1 MALSDSLFD
10 HRSSALRY
18 PEWQVPYRAALLEF
32 DPKKLAK
39 RVEEAETAIF
49 KRLQALS
56 TSQDGHAERDLIQGA
71 ISTLKILKRD
81 CLNFPD

>member
-32 DPKKLAK
+32 EPKKLAE
-39 RVEEAETAIF
+39 RVAEAEAAIF
-49 KRLQALS
+49 QTAA
-56 TSQDGHAERDLIQGA
+56 GIEWE
-71 ISTLKILKRD
+71 
-81 CLNFPD
+81 